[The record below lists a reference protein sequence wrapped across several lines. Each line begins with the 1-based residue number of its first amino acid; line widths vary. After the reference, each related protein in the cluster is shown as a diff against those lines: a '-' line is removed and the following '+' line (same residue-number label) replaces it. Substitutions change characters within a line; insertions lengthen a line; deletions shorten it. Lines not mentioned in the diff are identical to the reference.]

1 MNKQIDLISTGEV
14 MGITEGRGWELGQTH
29 QRLTEFA
36 REGRLRSWGYKGNS
50 AELKLIDPFIWQDHG
65 LDMANEQLV
74 IPKKIFAPDYAQRTW
89 RDVHWD
95 RREIEDAFPPYSLEQ
110 TGSDPATPRP
120 GETGEAGC
128 REWLMQQ
135 MRESPK
141 KRKGQMTKS
150 AYADEAK
157 RRFLVSR
164 RAFDRIWAAALE
176 ATGADWNNPGPGGR
190 S

>member
-65 LDMANEQLV
+65 LGIANEQLV
-74 IPKKIFAPDYAQRTW
+74 ISKKIFAPDYAQRTW

-95 RREIEDAFPPYSLEQ
+95 RREIEDAFPPYSLWQ
-110 TGSDPATPRP
+110 IGFDPATPHP

-128 REWLMQQ
+128 RN
-135 MRESPK
+135 
-141 KRKGQMTKS
+141 
-150 AYADEAK
+150 
-157 RRFLVSR
+157 RFLIGG
-164 RAFDRIWAAALE
+164 DRV
-176 ATGADWNNPGPGGR
+176 ATRQARTPGGFPRRYLR
-190 S
+190 SAQSEGANET